1 MPYYEEISHI
11 PLMIWHPS
19 CAKQSGRRRKG
30 LSQTTDLMPTFLE
43 FHGCTTNSA
52 TGKSLMPMLQED
64 KSHRTA
70 AVFGMFAG
78 PVGVT
83 DGKFAYYRYPDDLT
97 AGNLHIYTLMPSHM
111 IDHFNELELK
121 SSELFPPFNFT
132 KGISTL
138 RMKIDPR
145 NTQVGQDGDTLED
158 CQTVLYDI
166 ENDPNQTRP
175 INETVA
181 EKQLI
186 ELVALE
192 FARHDAPLELYK
204 HFDLRKPDA

>member
-1 MPYYEEISHI
+1 MAEWSKAHAWKVCRRETVSWVRI
-11 PLMIWHPS
+11 PPS
-19 CAKQSGRRRKG
+19 PP
-30 LSQTTDLMPTFLE
+30 LLFFL
-43 FHGCTTNSA
+43 
-52 TGKSLMPMLQED
+52 D
-64 KSHRTA
+64 
-70 AVFGMFAG
+70 
-78 PVGVT
+78 
-83 DGKFAYYRYPDDLT
+83 
-97 AGNLHIYTLMPSHM
+97 
-111 IDHFNELELK
+111 NELELK

>member
-1 MPYYEEISHI
+1 
-11 PLMIWHPS
+11 
-19 CAKQSGRRRKG
+19 
-30 LSQTTDLMPTFLE
+30 
-43 FHGCTTNSA
+43 
-52 TGKSLMPMLQED
+52 
-64 KSHRTA
+64 
-70 AVFGMFAG
+70 
-78 PVGVT
+78 
-83 DGKFAYYRYPDDLT
+83 
-97 AGNLHIYTLMPSHM
+97 
-111 IDHFNELELK
+111 
-121 SSELFPPFNFT
+121 
-132 KGISTL
+132 
-138 RMKIDPR
+138 MKIDPR